1 MMRTILSLLLLIS
14 ATAFTPTT
22 HSPLRSLSTTSS
34 TSSTILRM
42 GFGGEPERKKLTR
55 DSEPEDF
62 FSTNTDK
69 MSDQEKIPL
78 AIAGLLGISLPFIFG
93 LIALYSAK

>member
-1 MMRTILSLLLLIS
+1 MRTVLSILLLAS

-22 HSPLRSLSTTSS
+22 HSPLRSLTTAPTST
-34 TSSTILRM
+34 TILRM
-42 GFGGEPERKKLTR
+42 GFGGDPERKKLTR

-69 MSDQEKIPL
+69 MSDKEKIPL
-78 AIAGLLGISLPFIFG
+78 AIAGLVGISLPFILG

>member
-1 MMRTILSLLLLIS
+1 MMVIHALGEDHANDVLEICQNLRVQDKREIF
-14 ATAFTPTT
+14 ATRF
-22 HSPLRSLSTTSS
+22 
-34 TSSTILRM
+34 
-42 GFGGEPERKKLTR
+42 

-69 MSDQEKIPL
+69 MSDKEKIPL
-78 AIAGLLGISLPFIFG
+78 AIAGLVGISLPFIFG